1 MRPAVAELRAVAQ
14 PAEVLG
20 RSAHEHWSGL
30 LYMRRLSIHLTRAV
44 VPTRITPDMLTAA
57 MGVVGI
63 AAALVLTVPAMWAA
77 VVMFVLLQVQL
88 LLDCSDGEL
97 ARWRGPA
104 GGARGVY
111 IDNLSHWV
119 TDACLLA
126 AVAVRADGGLRSV
139 DGWTTLGLATAVLA
153 LLVHAE
159 TDLVYVAR
167 AKLGLPAPDAADVVP
182 QVGLV
187 RRLRRLLAHLPVNRL
202 LSAWDLSY
210 VVLVVAAVDAV
221 RGGLA
226 ATRLLTVVLL
236 AVSVYAVLGHLLSVL
251 TSRRLR

>member
-1 MRPAVAELRAVAQ
+1 MRPTVSELRAVAQ
-14 PAEVLG
+14 PVEVLG

-30 LYMRRLSIHLTRAV
+30 LYMRRVSIHLTRLL
-44 VPTRITPDMLTAA
+44 VPTPLTPDMLTAA

-63 AAALVLTVPAMWAA
+63 GAAVVLTVPALWSAA
-77 VVMFVLLQVQL
+77 LMFVLLQLQL

-97 ARWRGPA
+97 ARWRGPI

-111 IDNLSHWV
+111 LDNLGHWV
-119 TDACLLA
+119 TDACMLA
-126 AVAVRADGGLRSV
+126 AVAVRADGGLASI
-139 DGWTTLGLATAVLA
+139 DGWTTVGLATAVLA

-167 AKLGLPAPDAADVVP
+167 AKVGLAAPDAVAVVP

-187 RRLRRLLAHLPVNRL
+187 RRLRGLLAHLPINRL

-210 VVLVVAAVDAV
+210 VLVAVAVVDAV
-221 RGGLA
+221 RGGSTA
-226 ATRLLTVVLL
+226 MRVSTVVLF
-236 AVSVYAVLGHLLSVL
+236 AVSVYAVAGHLLSVL

>member
-1 MRPAVAELRAVAQ
+1 MRPTLSELRDVAQ
-14 PAEVLG
+14 PPSVLG

-30 LYMRRLSIHLTRAV
+30 LYMRRVSLRLTRLL
-44 VPTRITPDMLTAA
+44 VPTQVTPDMLTAS
-57 MGVVGI
+57 MGFVGVG
-63 AAALVLTVPAMWAA
+63 AALVATVPELWAA
-77 VVMFVLLQVQL
+77 LVAFGLLQLQL

-97 ARWRGPA
+97 ARWRGPT

-111 IDNLSHWV
+111 VDNLSHWV
-119 TDACLLA
+119 TDASLLV
-126 AVAVRADGGLRSV
+126 AVGVRADSGLGSIN
-139 DGWTTLGLATAVLA
+139 GWTTLGLATAVLA

-167 AKLGLPAPDAADVVP
+167 AKLGLAAPTAEAVTP

-187 RRLRRLLAHLPVNRL
+187 RRLRRTLARLPVNKL

-210 VVLVVAAVDAV
+210 VLLVVAIVDGV
-221 RGGLA
+221 RGGLS
-226 ATRLLTVVLL
+226 ATRVLAVALL
-236 AVSVYAVLGHLLSVL
+236 AISIYAVTGHLLSVL

>member
-1 MRPAVAELRAVAQ
+1 MRPTVAELRAVAQ
-14 PAEVLG
+14 PPSVLG

-30 LYMRRLSIHLTRAV
+30 LYMRRVSLRLTRLL
-44 VPTRITPDMLTAA
+44 VPTPVTPDMLTAT

-63 AAALVLTVPAMWAA
+63 AAAVVVTVPALWSA
-77 VVMFVLLQVQL
+77 VAVFALLQLQL

-111 IDNLSHWV
+111 VDNLSHWV
-119 TDACLLA
+119 TDALLLA
-126 AVAVRADGGLRSV
+126 GVAVRADGGLRSI
-139 DGWTTLGLATAVLA
+139 DGWTTVGLCTAVLA

-167 AKLGLPAPDAADVVP
+167 SKLGLPAPAVDAVTP
-182 QVGLV
+182 QVGFV
-187 RRLRRLLAHLPVNRL
+187 RRARRTLARLPVNRL

-210 VVLVVAAVDAV
+210 VVLAVAVVDRV
-221 RGGLA
+221 RDDLS
-226 ATRLLTVVLL
+226 ATRALTVGLL
-236 AVSVYAVLGHLLSVL
+236 AISIYAVLGHLLSVL